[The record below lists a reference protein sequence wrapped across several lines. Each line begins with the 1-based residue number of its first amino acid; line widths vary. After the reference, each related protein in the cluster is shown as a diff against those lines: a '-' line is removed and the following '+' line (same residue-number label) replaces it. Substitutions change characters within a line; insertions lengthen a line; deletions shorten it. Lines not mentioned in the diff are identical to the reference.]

1 MPTLTNTRDYNGW
14 ERIFNPQF
22 EQDYFKKLKEFLL
35 DEYKSKRVFPLAKD
49 IFHAFDITDFF
60 NIKAVILGQD
70 PYPNEGQ
77 AMGLAF
83 SVPQSQP
90 VPPSLYNIKK
100 EILAD
105 TGKKSIID
113 GGDLTPW
120 AKQGVLLLNT
130 VLTVVK
136 GSPNSHKGK
145 GWESFTD
152 AVIKG
157 ISEEKEGVVF
167 MLWGANAG
175 AKKALIDK
183 DKHLVLTAAHP
194 SPLSAHNGFFGC
206 KHFSKVNE
214 FLAARDEEIAW

>member
-1 MPTLTNTRDYNGW
+1 MVNVRDYNGW
-14 ERIFNPQF
+14 ENIFLPQF
-22 EQDYFKKLKEFLL
+22 EQEYFIKLKEFLL
-35 DEYKSKRVFPLAKD
+35 DEYKSKKIFPPAKD
-49 IFHAFDITDFF
+49 IFRTFDVTHFF
-60 NIKAVILGQD
+60 NVKAVILGQD

-90 VPPSLYNIKK
+90 TPPSLYNIKK

-105 TGKKSIID
+105 TGRASIIE

-136 GSPNSHKGK
+136 GNPNSHKGK
-145 GWESFTD
+145 GWETFTD

-157 ISEEKEGVVF
+157 ISQEKEGVVF
-167 MLWGANAG
+167 MLWGANAA

-183 DKHLVLTAAHP
+183 NKHLILTAAHP

-206 KHFSKVNE
+206 GHFSKANE
-214 FLAARDEEIAW
+214 FLRVRDEEIAW